1 MDALYSAR
9 VILWCSMLSH
19 CSKHRASGVVYH
31 WRFDIGSG
39 IRNDAR
45 VSIGAQRR
53 GRFGAKEVSCIPF
66 IPSRKML
73 VTPECGGP
81 SRNVDIL
88 ILDKSLRNMNSR
100 NQQEKYK
107 IYRIAHRPCK
117 LQQAGQGPRAKLGL
131 PTRTCKLARLVA
143 LVVSILTAPSEIGRC
158 IPETT
163 AW

>member
-73 VTPECGGP
+73 VTPECRVRW
-81 SRNVDIL
+81 SLQKCRYSDIRQ
-88 ILDKSLRNMNSR
+88 IATKYEFSKSTREIQN
-100 NQQEKYK
+100 
-107 IYRIAHRPCK
+107 IPYRSSA
-117 LQQAGQGPRAKLGL
+117 LQAPAGRPRAKGQAGSTYTHLQTGT
-131 PTRTCKLARLVA
+131 TRCSGCLNSHRA
-143 LVVSILTAPSEIGRC
+143 L
-158 IPETT
+158 
-163 AW
+163 